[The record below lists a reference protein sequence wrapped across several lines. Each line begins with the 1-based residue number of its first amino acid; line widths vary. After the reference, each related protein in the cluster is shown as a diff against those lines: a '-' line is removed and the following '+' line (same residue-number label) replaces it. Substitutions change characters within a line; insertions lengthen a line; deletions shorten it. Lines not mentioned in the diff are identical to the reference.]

1 VEKAYSCS
9 LANIISVFQCAKHR
23 TNIGHFEYCCALLMD
38 DKGRKKSLFFIC
50 SKILKKV
57 VKRSSMPKRIVEKYY
72 NACILS
78 KYNLTT
84 MAAVFLFYLKRKYN
98 LTTMAVVF
106 PLYIF
111 LIKK

>member
-1 VEKAYSCS
+1 
-9 LANIISVFQCAKHR
+9 
-23 TNIGHFEYCCALLMD
+23 
-38 DKGRKKSLFFIC
+38 
-50 SKILKKV
+50 
-57 VKRSSMPKRIVEKYY
+57 MPKRIVEKYY